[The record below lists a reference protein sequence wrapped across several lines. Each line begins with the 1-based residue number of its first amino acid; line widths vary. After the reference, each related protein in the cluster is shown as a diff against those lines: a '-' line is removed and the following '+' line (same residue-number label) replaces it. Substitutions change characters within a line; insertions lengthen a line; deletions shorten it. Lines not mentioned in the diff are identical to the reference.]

1 MQSERTLGS
10 AERKHVPRLDCRCT
24 FRVGGDGF
32 PFADSP
38 GEDLCGT
45 VGSGVRCCGCG
56 AVLGRL
62 RIGGDGKRGFVIEEA
77 LDVVRRQL
85 GRRGAVSLG
94 SVGRFGLEGDDD
106 LVDLG
111 VVREQ
116 LLLGL
121 RGRGGL
127 RREELGWEMGVSGL
141 LGLLVLLLESCMLLL
156 LHGCLLLLLL
166 QGLLLEQLLM
176 VCLVCS

>member
-1 MQSERTLGS
+1 MQSKRTLDS
-10 AERKHVPRLDCRCT
+10 AEREHGPRLDSRCT
-24 FRVGGDGF
+24 FRGGGDGF

-45 VGSGVRCCGCG
+45 VGSGVRCCGSG
-56 AVLGRL
+56 AGFGRL
-62 RIGGDGKRGFVIEEA
+62 RVGGDGKRGFVIEEA
-77 LDVVRRQL
+77 LDVVRGQL
-85 GRRGAVSLG
+85 GRRGAVSFG
-94 SVGRFGLEGDDD
+94 SVGGIGLEGAND

-116 LLLGL
+116 LQLGL
-121 RGRGGL
+121 RGRGGRL
-127 RREELGWEMGVSGL
+127 EELGREVGVSGL

-166 QGLLLEQLLM
+166 QGLLLEQLLV